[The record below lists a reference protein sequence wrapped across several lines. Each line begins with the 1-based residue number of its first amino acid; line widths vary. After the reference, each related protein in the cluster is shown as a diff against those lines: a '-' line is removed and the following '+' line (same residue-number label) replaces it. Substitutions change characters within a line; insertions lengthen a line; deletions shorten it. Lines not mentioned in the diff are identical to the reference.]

1 MIDADIDVEQVP
13 PAREMPAE
21 RREALRELL
30 MDQVGP
36 PRRPWWRRS
45 KQAGVAGLGATAL
58 VLAGGAAAA
67 YVAFKPANDKFS
79 VICYSEAR
87 LGDDVQRF
95 TYAEANPESPNS
107 KQPAQPATI
116 ADPERA
122 CADLWKSGV
131 LTPSSAKGQPI
142 VPNPDD
148 PAAARPV
155 PKLVSCTTEDDVAA
169 VFPGDNK
176 TCERLGLPKTG
187 SSPPN

>member
-13 PAREMPAE
+13 PAREMPAA

-30 MDQVGP
+30 MEQVSQ

-45 KQAGVAGLGATAL
+45 KQAGIAGIGATAL

-131 LTPSSAKGQPI
+131 LTPGSKGRTI
-142 VPNPDD
+142 VTNPDD
-148 PAAARPV
+148 ATAAKPV
-155 PKLVSCTTEDDVAA
+155 PKLVSCTTEDGVAA
-169 VFPGDNK
+169 VFPGDDK
-176 TCERLGLPKTG
+176 TCERLGLPRTA
-187 SSPPN
+187 SSTPPN